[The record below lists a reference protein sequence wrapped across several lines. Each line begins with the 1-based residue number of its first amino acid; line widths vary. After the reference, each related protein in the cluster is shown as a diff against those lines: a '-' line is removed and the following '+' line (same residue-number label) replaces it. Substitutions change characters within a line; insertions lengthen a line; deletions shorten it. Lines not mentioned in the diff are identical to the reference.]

1 MSNRALAELYHH
13 SLWSTLRLI
22 DACEKLTDE
31 QLDTSLPGTYGSIR
45 STLLHLLGAE
55 VRYVARLRSE
65 QPGPLLEDQA
75 FPGFDALRASAERT
89 GNALVDICE
98 NLQEDTILRG
108 TWRGEPYEYP
118 IMTLIIQALNHA
130 TEHRTHIGSLMGYQG
145 IEPPDSD
152 GWEYGD
158 QVLAPRKNS

>member
-1 MSNRALAELYHH
+1 MC
-13 SLWSTLRLI
+13 T
-22 DACEKLTDE
+22 T
-31 QLDTSLPGTYGSIR
+31 P
-45 STLLHLLGAE
+45 LHPHYAH
-55 VRYVARLRSE
+55 VRNIPRPRRE
-65 QPGPLLEDQA
+65 IPGPHFAEEL
-75 FPGFDALRASAERT
+75 FNGFDALRASAERT
-89 GNALVDICE
+89 GNALIDICE

-145 IEPPDSD
+145 TEPPDSD

-158 QVLAPRKNS
+158 QVL